1 MGILDTFLYLQ
12 PGLFLSETLE
22 VCPAQEAHYYIEADN
37 CNAKQTQEMLQM
49 SPKQTITN
57 QRVQFFR
64 VRHVANALIQ
74 TNRPFLFLKV
84 LLAPSYTLEATV
96 HRAIDQLCRPHTPN
110 LIVTHYVRVV
120 DEGLFTLQYMLL
132 EYGNSLKLNLIGLGS
147 LCDYTEFETTLF
159 SCFFQAFHA
168 IGILHAYHFQHRDV
182 RPENWVTASAARSP
196 VTHYLIEGVHYRI
209 PLVCRGV
216 TLVPMLLDFGLAEP
230 IHHSDNAINNV
241 ETNLAPDFVFFT
253 NQQKSINYC
262 NSDEVF
268 GTALT
273 LFIMMK
279 KFVFP
284 VIDSGIL
291 RFVRSIYQNQRH
303 VASPAISE
311 LINIRNLDF
320 FTRQAFFLVLLLGFP
335 SPEEC
340 PVFYG
345 SQVGQYMSKHIGEYI
360 CALPCY
366 NFLASQDGEAFEF
379 LRHVLKWGRGDRPTA
394 KEILLMPQFA
404 RFVTAR
410 DPRCAEKP
418 HYIWPENEA
427 MDTL

>member
-22 VCPAQEAHYYIEADN
+22 VCPAQEARFYIEADN
-37 CNAKQTQEMLQM
+37 CNVQQTQEMLQM

-159 SCFFQAFHA
+159 SCFFQSFHA

-182 RPENWVTASAARSP
+182 DAAPPEQLERGCRRDLEERRRRAQVPVGEEPVGQHPKFVDDPGQLRCRDRLAVDREPLFHAHEVRRGVAARP
-196 VTHYLIEGVHYRI
+196 VPCRRQGRGGHRADRALAVGARDNHARARVLRAVQRVRDGADVLEAE
-209 PLVCRGV
+209 LVAV
-216 TLVPMLLDFGLAEP
+216 ELEAE
-230 IHHSDNAINNV
+230 
-241 ETNLAPDFVFFT
+241 E
-253 NQQKSINYC
+253 
-262 NSDEVF
+262 
-268 GTALT
+268 
-273 LFIMMK
+273 
-279 KFVFP
+279 
-284 VIDSGIL
+284 
-291 RFVRSIYQNQRH
+291 
-303 VASPAISE
+303 
-311 LINIRNLDF
+311 
-320 FTRQAFFLVLLLGFP
+320 
-335 SPEEC
+335 
-340 PVFYG
+340 
-345 SQVGQYMSKHIGEYI
+345 
-360 CALPCY
+360 
-366 NFLASQDGEAFEF
+366 
-379 LRHVLKWGRGDRPTA
+379 VLKRIHA
-394 KEILLMPQFA
+394 
-404 RFVTAR
+404 
-410 DPRCAEKP
+410 
-418 HYIWPENEA
+418 
-427 MDTL
+427 